1 MPLSLGIRRFGWR
14 GPLFKTSTLKAEDRG
29 IVAAVAALTLA
40 GFVLRLLCAR
50 GDLWLDEIW
59 SLQNLA
65 QIAHAGEIFYAISQ
79 DNNHYLNSLWLFVVG
94 PDAPSYVIRFEAILC
109 GTLTIPVAAKLA
121 SRAGREAALAAAT
134 LVAVGAIFV
143 HYGSEARGYAGFVL
157 MLFVAAE
164 TLENYLEDPAKTRHR
179 AGFALAVAFGALFH
193 IAMVEA
199 AAILIAATMARV
211 AFRTRSLKA
220 TAIAARDLCLAAA
233 LGLLPALCCIA
244 AGLFYTHKIQFGI
257 QVPFSFAGLINGVS
271 ALFDATLGFTLA
283 LSALLGLVAALLWV
297 GLALALVPGERRILP
312 AFTIFLPPLLAI
324 LVHLPNVHIPR
335 FHLIA
340 TLGLVLLFAE
350 STAILWRRGRRAAT
364 LAMAL
369 ICLGGNGLEVA
380 SLLARGRGDYRAII
394 AHMEANGG
402 GTYASNM
409 EAEVIRTIR
418 FYDRDLGGRLIPA
431 DDAAWCS
438 APPRWFIISDDPE
451 GESQS
456 RSFGPPH
463 CALPFAREEVMIPAS
478 LSGLRWALYRR
489 KDP

>member
-1 MPLSLGIRRFGWR
+1 ML
-14 GPLFKTSTLKAEDRG
+14 TAEDRVA
-29 IVAAVAALTLA
+29 VAAVAALTFA

-65 QIAHAGEIFYAISQ
+65 QIAHAGEVFYAISQ
-79 DNNHYLNSLWLFVVG
+79 DNNHFLNSLWLFLVG
-94 PDAPSYVIRFEAILC
+94 PDAPPHIIRFEAILC
-109 GTLTIPVAAKLA
+109 GTLTIPIAAKLA
-121 SRAGREAALAAAT
+121 SRAGREAAFAAAG
-134 LVAVGAIFV
+134 LVAFGAIFV

-157 MLFVAAE
+157 MLFVAAAA
-164 TLENYLEDPAKTRHR
+164 LENYLEDQTKTRHR
-179 AGFALAVAFGALFH
+179 AGFALAVALGALFH

-199 AAILIAATMARV
+199 AAILVAATLARI
-211 AFRTRSLKA
+211 AFRTRSVKA
-220 TAIAARDLCLAAA
+220 TAVAARDLCLAAG

-257 QVPFSFAGLINGVS
+257 QVPFSFAGLTHGIS

-283 LSALLGLVAALLWV
+283 LPALLGLAAALLWV
-297 GLALALVPGERRILP
+297 GLALALVAAERRILP

-335 FHLIA
+335 FHLLA

-350 STAILWRRGRRAAT
+350 SATVLWRRGRRAAT
-364 LAMAL
+364 LAMAF

-380 SLLARGRGDYRAII
+380 DLVAHGRGDYRSMI
-394 AHMEANGG
+394 AHMEADGG

-418 FYDRDLGGRLIPA
+418 FYDRDLGGRLMPA

-438 APPRWFIISDDPE
+438 APPRWFIVSDDPA